1 MSRWDYKGE
10 YGLAA
15 SYREMWGR
23 IMEWANGEHQAT
35 LPDLDYVAETCRETD
50 AELTRLRSLAAR
62 AEEAERE
69 SADIVKAYEEGME
82 RISRKEGY
90 VELENKIVELAAELE
105 EAVAHAKRLEEY
117 MLKGVA
123 FRDELQ
129 GQLCAA
135 REAGERMVWCDVMSA
150 LRSSSPC
157 AHAKEAGRLNQVDSS
172 ALSR

>member
-62 AEEAERE
+62 AE
-69 SADIVKAYEEGME
+69 DVEGMVNAILSVSFDRE
-82 RISRKEGY
+82 GESWADTVARRVRAYLKEG
-90 VELENKIVELAAELE
+90 
-105 EAVAHAKRLEEY
+105 R
-117 MLKGVA
+117 
-123 FRDELQ
+123 
-129 GQLCAA
+129 
-135 REAGERMVWCDVMSA
+135 
-150 LRSSSPC
+150 
-157 AHAKEAGRLNQVDSS
+157 
-172 ALSR
+172 

>member
-1 MSRWDYKGE
+1 MSYNEQDV
-10 YGLAA
+10 
-15 SYREMWGR
+15 YRIPPSPSMTGVMWR
-23 IMEWANGEHQAT
+23 DAYFEKCAEVHRVRACAQE
-35 LPDLDYVAETCRETD
+35 DLDANA
-50 AELTRLRSLAAR
+50 AELTRLRGIAAR